1 MARSVVHTCGHLNFG
16 FTAFKSNDC
25 ARVEESELDPVGRK
39 VPVCVF
45 VLYRFEF
52 APGFEITFPIH
63 TNGTRPVK
71 MPVPPRTCVVRSPE
85 AFQLKPRRG
94 DHSAAAA
101 GSLLWS
107 TISGLPFASSAVRI
121 GRAHV

>member
-1 MARSVVHTCGHLNFG
+1 MARSVVQTDAHLTFG
-16 FTAFKSNDC
+16 FTMFKSNHC

-45 VLYRFEF
+45 VLSRFEF

-71 MPVPPRTCVVRSPE
+71 MPVPPRTCVRRSPT
-85 AFQLKPRRG
+85 AFRLNPTRG
-94 DHSAAAA
+94 ANRGVAP
-101 GSLLWS
+101 GSLL
-107 TISGLPFASSAVRI
+107 
-121 GRAHV
+121 